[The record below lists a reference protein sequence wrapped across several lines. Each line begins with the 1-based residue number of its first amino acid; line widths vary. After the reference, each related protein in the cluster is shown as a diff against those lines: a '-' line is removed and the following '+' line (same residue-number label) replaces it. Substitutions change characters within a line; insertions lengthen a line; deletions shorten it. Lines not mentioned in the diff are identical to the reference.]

1 MKNIPYW
8 NYLTLK
14 ETEYGLIAYNS
25 LSGQSFEMCS
35 MSYAV
40 LSLLKERNDEYS
52 VIEASSSVHLSPNDM
67 AEKLVFLRDFFTV
80 SGKNEHSKGVVHFIR
95 EDALLGVQITC
106 DAARWKLSLPSLFTP
121 KVIGV
126 LIGLTLSL
134 LLVTAVQEAFSTMVL
149 FSSSTYW
156 MLCLLAFSTLWH
168 ELGHIQAAKDYG
180 LKRISIGAGIYYFF
194 PVLFTDMTSAYL
206 LERPKRLVIGLA
218 GIYFEWIYA
227 LILLS
232 CFQIWG
238 IQVFAQAGLIVLI
251 KSLYN
256 LNPFFKTDGY
266 WVLSDFLQIHQLRDS
281 AYQCLGRFLVS
292 KNTLLK
298 DERTLCIYALVHLSF
313 YIVFAVFL
321 IQRLTVHLRQI
332 FALSLY
338 ELDLGTVKI
347 GGMLAIEFLAFFHL
361 FKLLL
366 QAIYSLPKYL
376 AGVTKN

>member
-1 MKNIPYW
+1 MHYW
-8 NYLTLK
+8 NYLTLNK
-14 ETEYGLIAYNS
+14 TEYGLIAYNS

-52 VIEASSSVHLSPNDM
+52 VIEASASVHLSPNEM
-67 AEKLVFLRDFFTV
+67 AEKLLFLRDFFNGNGMKEQV
-80 SGKNEHSKGVVHFIR
+80 NGLVRFIR
-95 EDALLGVQITC
+95 EDALVGFQITF
-106 DAARWKLSLPSLFTP
+106 DAALYKLSLPSLFTP

-126 LIGLTLSL
+126 FIGLTLSL
-134 LLVTAVQEAFSTMVL
+134 LLVAAMQEAFSTVIL
-149 FSSSTYW
+149 FSASTYW
-156 MLCLLAFSTLWH
+156 ILCLLALSTLWH
-168 ELGHIQAAKDYG
+168 ELGHIQAAKEYG

-227 LILLS
+227 LILLV

-238 IQVFAQAGLIVLI
+238 AQVFAQAGLVVLI

-281 AYQCLGRFLVS
+281 AYQCLGRFLVD

-298 DERTLCIYALVHLSF
+298 NERTLWLYALAHLSF
-313 YIVFAVFL
+313 YAVFTIFL
-321 IQRLTVHLRQI
+321 IQRLTAHLQQF
-332 FALSLY
+332 FAFNRY
-338 ELDLGTVKI
+338 EVDLGTVKI
-347 GGMLAIEFLAFFHL
+347 GGLLVIEFLAFFHL
-361 FKLLL
+361 FKLIL
-366 QAIYSLPKYL
+366 QAIYSLPEYL
-376 AGVTKN
+376 ATVTKN

>member
-1 MKNIPYW
+1 
-8 NYLTLK
+8 
-14 ETEYGLIAYNS
+14 
-25 LSGQSFEMCS
+25 

-52 VIEASSSVHLSPNDM
+52 VIEASSSVHLSPNEM

-95 EDALLGVQITC
+95 EDALVGVQITC

-238 IQVFAQAGLIVLI
+238 VQVFAQAGLIVLI
-251 KSLYN
+251 KSFYN

-281 AYQCLGRFLVS
+281 AYQCLCRFLVS

-313 YIVFAVFL
+313 YTVFAVFL